1 MIEYTV
7 KVFPD
12 GGCAWYLDDELHCEH
27 GPAIVGSDGSREWW
41 LKGLLHREDG
51 PAIVNSDGSRFW
63 FLNGALLTESEH
75 REQTWHQPTLNG
87 KTAEIDGK
95 TYVLTL
101 KE

>member
-7 KVFPD
+7 KVWYD
-12 GGCAWYLDDELHCEH
+12 GTKRWYLNGQLHRED
-27 GPAIVGSDGSREWW
+27 GPAIELSDGTKEWW

-51 PAIVNSDGSRFW
+51 PAIVKPNGSRFW
-63 FLNGALLTESEH
+63 FLNCALLTESEH

-87 KTAEIDGK
+87 KTVEIDGK

-101 KE
+101 K